1 MNENTI
7 IDINEKLPRGLK
19 VRFAKKYKLSHT
31 SIKLI
36 ARGIL
41 DRPKIYK
48 ALILEIKKADRI
60 KAKKATERAELIQL
74 AEKL

>member
-1 MNENTI
+1 MSENAI
-7 IDINEKLPRGLK
+7 VDINNKLPRGLK
-19 VRFAKKYKLSHT
+19 VRFAKKYSLSHT

-41 DRPKIYK
+41 DHPKIYK
-48 ALILEIKKADRI
+48 ALILETEKADKI
-60 KAKKATERAELIQL
+60 KAKKATERAKLIQL